1 MSTLKDFTDLEI
13 WQLARQFNKDLSS
26 FLQLLQEKRA
36 YELGKQLDRSAGSIL
51 DNIAEGFA
59 RGGTKELV
67 QFLYISKASCSEA
80 RSQLIRAYDRQ
91 LISQNDFDKYCKD
104 CLLIADKT
112 GRFINYLRHSGM
124 KGEKYV

>member
-1 MSTLKDFTDLEI
+1 MSAIKDLTKLEI
-13 WQLARQFNKDLSS
+13 WQLARMFNKELAPI
-26 FLQLLQEKRA
+26 LIQLQEKKA
-36 YELGKQLDRSAGSIL
+36 YELKNQLDRSAGSIM
-51 DNIAEGFA
+51 DNIAEGFG
-59 RGGTKELV
+59 RGGTKELI

-80 RSQLIRAYDRQ
+80 RSQLIRAYDRA
-91 LISQNDFDKYCKD
+91 LISQEEFDKYCKD